1 MTKRLIIFFISGLVL
16 IILGISYA
24 GFLTSTVPT
33 NQFDADVFS
42 EASVRRSAAV
52 GFLLLSGLLL
62 CWIVLSIGCGN
73 YASNRGRSF
82 LGFFI
87 FSFLIS
93 PLIGFLVAFI
103 SIGNSEINKC
113 PDCAEF
119 IKSEANVCKHCGKRF
134 DLKEVENKTI
144 D

>member
-1 MTKRLIIFFISGLVL
+1 MKKRLSILLFVGLASLVSGFILMTGGGSEDTTQFSDEIFSATHLTIAP
-16 IILGISYA
+16 ILLA
-24 GFLTSTVPT
+24 G
-33 NQFDADVFS
+33 
-42 EASVRRSAAV
+42 
-52 GFLLLSGLLL
+52 GFFL
-62 CWIVLSIGCGN
+62 CWIVLSIGCGT

-134 DLKEVENKTI
+134 DLKEVENKII

>member
-1 MTKRLIIFFISGLVL
+1 MKKRWYILVLISLVL
-16 IILGISYA
+16 IILAIL
-24 GFLTSTVPT
+24 LTKSLAELEMA
-33 NQFDADVFS
+33 QAFDEKS
-42 EASVRRSAAV
+42 IYLSAVV
-52 GFLLLSGLLL
+52 GFLFLCGFIL
-62 CWIVLSIGCGN
+62 CWVGLSIGCGTF
-73 YASNRGRSF
+73 ASNRGRSF

-87 FSFLIS
+87 FSLLIS
-93 PLIGFLVAFI
+93 PLIGFIVAFI
-103 SIGNSEINKC
+103 STGKSEINKC